1 MRHEFYKQD
10 PQQMD
15 SCLQLCCNMKVLSH
29 MGDLAFQIAYLSKM
43 DVTTQVCNKRE
54 DQYKTSPEQ
63 FYKCMPVWKI
73 SKQHEAYQTVKESM
87 K

>member
-1 MRHEFYKQD
+1 
-10 PQQMD
+10 MD
-15 SCLQLCCNMKVLSH
+15 SCLQLCCNMKALSH
-29 MGDLAFQIAYLSKM
+29 MGDLDFQIAYPSKM

-63 FYKCMPVWKI
+63 FYKCTPVWKI
-73 SKQHEAYQTVKESM
+73 SNQHEAYQTVKGSM